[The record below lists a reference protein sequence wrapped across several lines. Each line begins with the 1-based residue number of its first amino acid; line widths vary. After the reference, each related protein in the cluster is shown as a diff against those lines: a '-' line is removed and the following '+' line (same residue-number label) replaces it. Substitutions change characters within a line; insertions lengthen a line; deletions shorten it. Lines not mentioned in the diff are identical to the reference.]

1 MYETLALVAPI
12 VAIALIAM
20 LCRSPLVGAGLL
32 LAMTVAKAWFIELPG
47 IELGIMIY
55 PTDAVALLAGLAAL
69 VRITARQSLR
79 MPPAGLL
86 FTALLMLSFLIG
98 LTEFGKAAGVDFRVI
113 FAFIA
118 GVFYFTSF
126 DFNSDLVVR
135 LTRVWVVG
143 ACMLML
149 IAWFVWM
156 ADAAGLAI
164 ARKWIDADPT
174 GVKFRVLNSG
184 ITYVIGVGSVVL
196 LHLLMS
202 GQMEG
207 RWWPVLFAL
216 SGTVLVLQHRSVWV
230 ATFLSA
236 VVVLLLVQRGR
247 AKIFLYL
254 GVAALLAVA
263 AVPFISYRLSAV
275 SESVSAQAERATD
288 MTKGTSGGRVRA
300 WEQLLKDW
308 QKLGLG
314 RQLIGKPFGSSYGGL
329 ANAPHNCYLQVMYRT
344 GYVGLL
350 AMLSMYGCTLIR
362 LFGRR
367 RDTAE
372 QQSGVPTLLFSLVVG
387 QLVYFVP
394 YAFTPEHGILMGTA
408 IGYVWRKPLRQS
420 GMMSQVE
427 ESLQAS
433 HASINTG
440 DLKQNGP
447 LLLGFPLNE
456 SRAELDLMEG

>member
-1 MYETLALVAPI
+1 MYEILALVAPI
-12 VAIALIAM
+12 AAIALIVM
-20 LCRSPLVGAGLL
+20 LCRSPLVGAVLV
-32 LAMTVAKAWFIELPG
+32 LAMAVAKAWFIELPG
-47 IELGIMIY
+47 IELGIMLY
-55 PTDAVALLAGLAAL
+55 PTDAVALLVALAAL

-98 LTEFGKAAGVDFRVI
+98 LAEFGKSAGVDFRVM

-118 GVFYFTSF
+118 AVFYFASF
-126 DFNSDLVVR
+126 DSNSELVVR
-135 LTRVWVVG
+135 LARVWIVT
-143 ACMLML
+143 ACILML
-149 IAWFVWM
+149 IAWFVWIT
-156 ADAAGLAI
+156 DAAGLAM

-174 GVKFRVLNSG
+174 GVKFRVLNSS

-236 VVVLLLVQRGR
+236 VVVVLLVQRGR
-247 AKIFLYL
+247 TKIFLFL

-263 AVPFISYRLSAV
+263 VVPFISHRLSAV

-300 WEQLLKDW
+300 WETLLRDW
-308 QKLGLG
+308 DKLGLG
-314 RQLIGKPFGSSYGGL
+314 RQLIGKPFGTSYGGL
-329 ANAPHNCYLQVMYRT
+329 HNAPHNCYLQVMYRT

-350 AMLSMYGCTLIR
+350 AMLAMYGSTLIR
-362 LFGRR
+362 LLRR
-367 RDTAE
+367 RHGTAKGE
-372 QQSGVPTLLFSLVVG
+372 AGVETLLLALIVG
-387 QLVYFVP
+387 QLAYFIP
-394 YAFTPEHGILMGTA
+394 YAFTPEQGLLMGITFA
-408 IGYVWRKPLRQS
+408 YIGRKPLRQS
-420 GMMSQVE
+420 AAMSQFE
-427 ESLQAS
+427 DSLGMSIAPTGQATS
-433 HASINTG
+433 H
-440 DLKQNGP
+440 
-447 LLLGFPLNE
+447 
-456 SRAELDLMEG
+456 MEIH